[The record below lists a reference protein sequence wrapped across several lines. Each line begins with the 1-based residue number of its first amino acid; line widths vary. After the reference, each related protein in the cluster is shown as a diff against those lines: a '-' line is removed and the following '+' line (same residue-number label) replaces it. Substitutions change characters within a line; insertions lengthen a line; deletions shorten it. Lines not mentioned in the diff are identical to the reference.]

1 LHEHSHVE
9 NAELARMTIAD
20 INPDARGGQAGR
32 VVTWARP
39 VAEACVL
46 AGSRATQ
53 QG

>member
-9 NAELARMTIAD
+9 NAELARMTIAAID
-20 INPDARGGQAGR
+20 PDAPGGQAGPAL
-32 VVTWARP
+32 TWARS
-39 VAEACVL
+39 VVEGRVL